1 MQAVELNEE
10 EIHWRVMRVR
20 SQLVSEEIG
29 YSGILLNLTLVPS
42 WNVKTLAVD
51 GKSIY
56 YNPRFV
62 STMSDKDL
70 KTALLHEGGHVI
82 FKHHLRRGTRNA
94 RLWNVAGDF
103 IINWWLHRN
112 GKRIPT
118 GWLLDATYMGMV
130 TEQVYAMLDKQGD
143 QNEPCEDGESGDE
156 SESDAPNDGDS
167 GEAEDDDTSDTVES
181 EDGEDNGDGES
192 TGPGEQA
199 DDENDAPENNK
210 GGSGPGEPSGQPD
223 DFDQVGEVWD
233 YPGEDG
239 EPVTAEDIQRAE
251 DEIADALANSAMIEK
266 MAGSGSSNAFGE
278 AIEANA
284 QAQLAWRDLLRDYL
298 LATMSSEETWQRPN
312 RQHIGRGL
320 YLPGQERENG
330 GEIQI
335 AIDSSASVS
344 DTEFKACIAEVESI
358 CEDTGVETIKYAYF
372 TGTMVPHGLEGE
384 DDEWWRTC
392 DIGNG
397 ELPEFKR
404 VSGGTNFDPIFG
416 SIEYLGHEPQC
427 VVVFTDGYASATC
440 EDPMYPVIWATTG
453 KKATF
458 ANGEFGDT
466 VFVDINQR

>member
-1 MQAVELNEE
+1 MGENLMQAVELNEE

-29 YSGILLNLTLVPS
+29 YSGILLNLKLVPS

-51 GKSIY
+51 GKCIY

-82 FKHHLRRGTRNA
+82 FKHHLRRGNRNA
-94 RLWNVAGDF
+94 KLWNVAGDF
-103 IINWWLHRN
+103 IINWWLHAN
-112 GKRIPT
+112 GKRIPR
-118 GWLLDATYMGMV
+118 GWLLDAAYIGMV
-130 TEQVYAMLDKQGD
+130 TEQVYAILDKQGD
-143 QNEPCEDGESGDE
+143 QGEPCDDGEPGDE
-156 SESDAPNDGDS
+156 PEGDTPDDGGEDDGD
-167 GEAEDDDTSDTVES
+167 GDDTAKG
-181 EDGEDNGDGES
+181 EDGEDDGDGES
-192 TGPGEQA
+192 TGPGEQVE
-199 DDENDAPENNK
+199 DDAPENNK
-210 GGSGPGEPSGQPD
+210 GGSEPGEPSGQPD

-239 EPVTAEDIQRAE
+239 EPATAEDIERAE
-251 DEIADALANSAMIEK
+251 NEVADALANSAMIEK
-266 MAGSGSSNAFGE
+266 MAGSGGSNEFGE

-298 LATMSSEETWQRPN
+298 VATMSSEETWQRPN

-330 GEIQI
+330 GEIHI

-344 DTEFKACIAEVESI
+344 DTEFKAFIAEVESI
-358 CEDTGVETIKYAYF
+358 CEDTGVDTIKYAYF
-372 TGTMVPHGLEGE
+372 THVMIPHGLKGE
-384 DDEWWRTC
+384 DDEWWQTC

-404 VSGGTNFDPIFG
+404 VSGGTDFDPIFG

-427 VVVFTDGYASATC
+427 VVVFTDGYAGTTTK
-440 EDPMYPVIWATTG
+440 DPMYPVIWATTG
-453 KKATF
+453 RKADF

>member
-82 FKHHLRRGTRNA
+82 IKHHLRRGTRNA
-94 RLWNVAGDF
+94 RLWTVAGDF

-344 DTEFKACIAEVESI
+344 DTEFKAFIAEVESI

-404 VSGGTNFDPIFG
+404 VYGGTEFEPIFG
-416 SIEYLGHEPQC
+416 SIE
-427 VVVFTDGYASATC
+427 
-440 EDPMYPVIWATTG
+440 
-453 KKATF
+453 
-458 ANGEFGDT
+458 
-466 VFVDINQR
+466 